1 METGRHRKQRAFRL
15 GLVVAVAISCLLS
28 LGLAEI
34 GARLLL
40 PAPWYLEDG
49 ESSWPP
55 FMKRRVG
62 AAVEYLRAGMEAP
75 APEDAYRILFLG
87 DSFTYGVGVDES
99 QTFVSR
105 IVTRLNEGPP
115 NEGFREHIAFNGGIP
130 GSLTGSW
137 KGLHEAAQELFQ
149 PHLVVVVFFLRDGQI
164 GAGST
169 TAVRKMKERLREL
182 HGSSFLFQH
191 SYLYRQL
198 FVRPLIREVG
208 KEYLS
213 TMADGYF
220 GPPAR
225 TQEWKRAQSNVLAM
239 RDRAEEHGAK
249 FVMVI
254 FPVLFDLGPDYP
266 LRNVVDVIADF
277 ARSNDIQTLSLL
289 PAYTGHEASELWLSS
304 FDQHPNERGHAIA
317 ADAIHPLV
325 ARLVAHDPNPL
336 PAAPLAPEA
345 GD

>member
-1 METGRHRKQRAFRL
+1 
-15 GLVVAVAISCLLS
+15 VAISCLLA
-28 LGLAEI
+28 LGFAEL

-49 ESSWPP
+49 ELSWPP
-55 FMKRRVG
+55 FLKHRVG
-62 AAVEYLRAGMEAP
+62 RAVEYLRAGMEAP

-87 DSFTYGVGVDES
+87 DSFTYGVGVDEP

-105 IVTRLNEGPP
+105 VAARLDEDPP
-115 NEGFREHIAFNGGIP
+115 NQGFREHIAFNGGIP

-182 HGSSFLFQH
+182 HDSSFLFQH

-198 FVRPLIREVG
+198 FVRPLIHEVG

-225 TQEWKRAQSNVLAM
+225 TQEWRRAQANVLAM
-239 RDRAEEHGAK
+239 RDRAEENGAK
-249 FVMVI
+249 FAMVI

-266 LRNVVDVIADF
+266 LQKVVDVIADF
-277 ARSNDIQTLSLL
+277 ARANQIRTLDLL
-289 PAYTGHEASELWLSS
+289 PAYRGHDASSLWLAS
-304 FDQHPNERGHAIA
+304 FDQHPNARGHEIA
-317 ADAIHPLV
+317 TDAMLPLV
-325 ARLVAHDPNPL
+325 AELVAQDQSPL
-336 PAAPLAPEA
+336 PAAPRAPGA
-345 GD
+345 DR